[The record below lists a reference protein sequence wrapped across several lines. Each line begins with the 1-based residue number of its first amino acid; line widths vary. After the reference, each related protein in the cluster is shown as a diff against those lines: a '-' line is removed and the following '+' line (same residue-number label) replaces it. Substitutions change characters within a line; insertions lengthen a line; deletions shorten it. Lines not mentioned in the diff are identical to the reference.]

1 MNRDTIIYIHCP
13 ELIECP
19 PHYTEAQLIDGLLKE
34 IGDILKYSFV
44 IGENRSLLYF
54 GRRID
59 LDYRY
64 ENNPRDLK
72 NILKYAFIFRD
83 RTVNC
88 ECDITQL
95 LNELRYEKAFIA
107 EYTKLIKNIV
117 TDIGEKTSKCA
128 RSTPVQVKYADLKKH
143 YSK

>member
-54 GRRID
+54 GRRIE
-59 LDYRY
+59 R
-64 ENNPRDLK
+64 NQLK
-72 NILKYAFIFRD
+72 SI
-83 RTVNC
+83 
-88 ECDITQL
+88 
-95 LNELRYEKAFIA
+95 
-107 EYTKLIKNIV
+107 
-117 TDIGEKTSKCA
+117 S
-128 RSTPVQVKYADLKKH
+128 
-143 YSK
+143 